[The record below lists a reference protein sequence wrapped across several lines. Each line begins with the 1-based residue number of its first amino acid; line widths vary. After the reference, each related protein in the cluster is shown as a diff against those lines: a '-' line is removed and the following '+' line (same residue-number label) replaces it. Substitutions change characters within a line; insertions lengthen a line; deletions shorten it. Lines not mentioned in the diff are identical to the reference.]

1 METNRTLEVDLS
13 EIDGVPFGSVSGR
26 TVWPTWWSSLFP
38 SVYSTRSFSIA
49 LGGKKSNQAIVVAV
63 TSIPN
68 PPNPLGCLFFGVCYD
83 CCLTHNIEM
92 QLIKTYAANAN
103 FHSSKKK
110 DMAVKLLSGG
120 ERVWGS
126 SIRPTLVKRRIKLS
140 VLCSTLRT
148 HIGGRQSCYSVNYTV
163 VWSEG
168 ATSCSQK
175 DGCR

>member
-1 METNRTLEVDLS
+1 MVDQS
-13 EIDGVPFGSVSGR
+13 VP
-26 TVWPTWWSSLFP
+26 L
-38 SVYSTRSFSIA
+38 VYSTHSFSIA
-49 LGGKKSNQAIVVAV
+49 LEKIKIKKIKPGHCSCSHV
-63 TSIPN
+63 N
-68 PPNPLGCLFFGVCYD
+68 PKSPKSTMVFVFGVCYY

-110 DMAVKLLSGG
+110 KDMALKLLSGG
-120 ERVWGS
+120 THVWGS

-148 HIGGRQSCYSVNYTV
+148 HVGGWQSCCSVNYTV

-175 DGCR
+175 DGCCERRRYLILILREQINSIKTVQGQCL

>member
-26 TVWPTWWSSLFP
+26 TVWPIWWSSLFP

-49 LGGKKSNQAIVVAV
+49 LGKKIKPGHCSCSHV
-63 TSIPN
+63 N
-68 PPNPLGCLFFGVCYD
+68 PKSPKSTMVFVFGVCYY
-83 CCLTHNIEM
+83 CCLTHNIEI

-103 FHSSKKK
+103 FHGSKK
-110 DMAVKLLSGG
+110 DMALKLLSGG
-120 ERVWGS
+120 KHVWGS
-126 SIRPTLVKRRIKLS
+126 SIRPTRVKRRIKWS

-148 HIGGRQSCYSVNYTV
+148 HVRGWQSCYSVNYTV

-168 ATSCSQK
+168 ATFCSQK
-175 DGCR
+175 DGCC